1 MAIFSG
7 AVSHRL
13 RKGFRQN
20 KRGFVSF
27 VILVILC
34 VVSFLAEFIAND
46 KPLFMV
52 YEGKWHFPI
61 LKNCTQQDI
70 GGDLS
75 IECDFKDSE
84 VQHTILASR
93 GGLIL
98 WPLVTFNADT
108 INTEKS
114 APSPPE
120 SPNFL
125 GTDDQ
130 GRDVLA
136 RIIYGFRSSILFALG
151 LSVLTLILGIGI
163 GCIQGYMGGRVD
175 LYLQRFIEI
184 WNGIPVLYLLIIL
197 ASLVE
202 PNIGWLLTVI
212 GVFSWVPLSQVVRAE
227 VLRTRASDYVMAA
240 KALGVP
246 PTRLVLCHILPNAVV
261 AALTYAPF
269 IVNQGIVVLA
279 SLDFLGFGLP
289 PGSPSLGEL
298 ITQAK
303 NNIHAPWLGIC
314 AFFVV
319 SSLLTLLTFVGES
332 VRDSFD
338 PYKKIS

>member
-1 MAIFSG
+1 
-7 AVSHRL
+7 
-13 RKGFRQN
+13 
-20 KRGFVSF
+20 
-27 VILVILC
+27 
-34 VVSFLAEFIAND
+34 
-46 KPLFMV
+46 
-52 YEGKWHFPI
+52 
-61 LKNCTQQDI
+61 
-70 GGDLS
+70 
-75 IECDFKDSE
+75 
-84 VQHTILASR
+84 
-93 GGLIL
+93 
-98 WPLVTFNADT
+98 
-108 INTEKS
+108 
-114 APSPPE
+114 
-120 SPNFL
+120 
-125 GTDDQ
+125 
-130 GRDVLA
+130 
-136 RIIYGFRSSILFALG
+136 
-151 LSVLTLILGIGI
+151 
-163 GCIQGYMGGRVD
+163 MGGRVD